1 MALNAY
7 LSLSGA
13 KTGDVR
19 GSVTQK
25 GREGKIMVIAVSHE
39 VISPRDAATG
49 LAMGRRQHEP
59 LVITKQIDRASPL
72 LHQMQSSD
80 ETITR
85 SPLDFWA
92 PQVRAAG
99 GAGTEAL
106 VYTITLAE
114 ASISSI
120 STVMANNKDPALAKF
135 ETYEEVGF
143 SYRQITWTWVDGA
156 IVGQDD
162 LRGQP

>member
-7 LSLSGA
+7 LTLSGD
-13 KTGDVR
+13 KTGEVR

-25 GREGKIMVIAVSHE
+25 GREGKIMVIAAHHE
-39 VISPRDAATG
+39 VLTPRDPASG
-49 LAMGRRQHEP
+49 LATGRRQHLP

-72 LHQMQSSD
+72 LHQMQSD
-80 ETITR
+80 NETIATWE
-85 SPLDFWA
+85 LDFWA
-92 PQVRAAG
+92 PQLRAAA

-114 ASISSI
+114 ASIASI
-120 STVMANNKDPALAKF
+120 TTVMPNNKDPALMKL

-143 SYRQITWTWVDGA
+143 TYQQITWTWTDGGL
-156 IVGQDD
+156 VGRDD